1 MGKRTPNSLHAI
13 PSSLSTF
20 QAEVTSAIHIQRAR
34 KQSRVERKA
43 AVDMCCF
50 YLPAQWATPWLQWA
64 AAEKCATSLQAAVD
78 VLGAS
83 TLTMMMLGMRAQA
96 AAARAE
102 DARAEATATE
112 LAARSAAN
120 RSRAANQRDAAA
132 EHDALDAAAQA
143 SLQLVFKGRRL
154 SMMIGGATAD
164 ARHAQEGRDAT
175 AAATMSL
182 MFDANASAKSAE
194 ELKREAEFAAEA
206 SEASNH
212 TISSAAQRLVFSG
225 HDELRNRRR
234 NSLQK
239 FVALREERQAGENRR
254 KSRGSGG
261 SWMTTTSNSN
271 TKSDEQDLADVMF
284 EGIKDD
290 AAVVIQGWVRDRW
303 ARDALRQAR
312 DMCCFYTPAQ

>member
-1 MGKRTPNSLHAI
+1 MK
-13 PSSLSTF
+13 
-20 QAEVTSAIHIQRAR
+20 
-34 KQSRVERKA
+34 
-43 AVDMCCF
+43 
-50 YLPAQWATPWLQWA
+50 
-64 AAEKCATSLQAAVD
+64 KCAIFLQAAVD

-234 NSLQK
+234 SSLQK
-239 FVALREERQAGENRR
+239 FVALREERQAGEN
-254 KSRGSGG
+254 
-261 SWMTTTSNSN
+261 
-271 TKSDEQDLADVMF
+271 VVF
-284 EGIKDD
+284 EGINDD

-312 DMCCFYTPAQ
+312 DMCCFLHARPVGGAIFTLGSR